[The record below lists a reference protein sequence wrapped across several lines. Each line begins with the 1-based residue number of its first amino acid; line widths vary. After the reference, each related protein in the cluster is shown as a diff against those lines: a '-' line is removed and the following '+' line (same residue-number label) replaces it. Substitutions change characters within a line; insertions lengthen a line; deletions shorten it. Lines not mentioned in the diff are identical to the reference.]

1 MRSLRGAQAV
11 PTRGWVQELIEMM
24 KLSVVIPARD
34 EEGSIEQTV
43 GEVAEALN
51 GDHISFEIVVVDDGS
66 TDQTA
71 ARVRELSERYPGVR
85 LVNNS
90 APHGFGMAVR
100 AGLSQATGDAVA
112 VMMADGS
119 DSPSDLV
126 RYYRKLQEGYDCAFG
141 SRFIQGSR
149 IVDYPVHKLAINRI
163 ANWFIG
169 ILFGLRYN
177 DITNAFKCYKRHALE
192 GMLPLIS
199 PHFNLTVEMPL
210 KAIVRG
216 YSYAVVPISWTNRKS
231 GISKLKIKEMGSRY
245 LFIVLYL
252 WLERH
257 LSRGDYVRQEQPA
270 LPAAADDR
278 VSTAP

>member
-1 MRSLRGAQAV
+1 
-11 PTRGWVQELIEMM
+11 M

-43 GEVAEALN
+43 TEIAAAL
-51 GDHISFEIVVVDDGS
+51 DRERIPFEIVVVDDGS
-66 TDQTA
+66 TDGTA
-71 ARVRELSERYPGVR
+71 ACVRRSVESYPGIR
-85 LVNNS
+85 LVSNTGR
-90 APHGFGMAVR
+90 HGFGLAVR
-100 AGLSQATGDAVA
+100 AGLAQATGEAVT

-119 DSPSDLV
+119 DSPEDLV

-141 SRFIQGSR
+141 SRFIHGSK
-149 IVDYPVHKLAINRI
+149 ILDYPVHKLAINRM
-163 ANWFIG
+163 ANWFIR

-177 DITNAFKCYKRHALE
+177 DITNAFKCYRRQAIE
-192 GMLPLIS
+192 GMQPLLS

-231 GISKLKIKEMGSRY
+231 GMSKLKIKEMGSRY
-245 LFIVLYL
+245 LFIVLYV

-257 LSRGDYVRQEQPA
+257 LSRGDYLRREEA
-270 LPAAADDR
+270 EEGAATRHA
-278 VSTAP
+278 